1 MESTSGALAE
11 KLKGLSNEELKGMI
25 ETGLKEYTEEALSAA
40 LAELERRGKVDGLK
54 PASAPE
60 PPKTMVPGITETG
73 AKKKSPWGAILVVIG
88 AFFVYNTVLFSMLAI
103 VRSHARLRV
112 PGQLIIQI
120 LLCLAVAVICLRS
133 GSQRKR
139 NWQTLLGIC
148 LLVFGGLV
156 LASSSALARRPNT
169 LAKEVMV
176 PTAIILVIAGI
187 VVLLFGHI
195 RRAYDK

>member
-25 ETGLKEYTEEALSAA
+25 ETGLKEYTEEALAAA

-60 PPKTMVPGITETG
+60 FPKTMVPGIAEPG
-73 AKKKSPWGAILVVIG
+73 ARKKGPWGAILVVIG
-88 AFFVYNTVLFSMLAI
+88 AFFIYNTVLFSMLAI
-103 VRSHARLRV
+103 VRSNARLRV

-133 GSQRKR
+133 GSQRKQK
-139 NWQTLLGIC
+139 WQTLLGIC
-148 LLVFGGLV
+148 LLIFGGLV

-176 PTAIILVIAGI
+176 PTAIILAVAGI
-187 VVLLFGHI
+187 VALLFGHI
-195 RRAYDK
+195 RRAYNK

>member
-25 ETGLKEYTEEALSAA
+25 ETGLKEYTEEALAAA

-60 PPKTMVPGITETG
+60 PPKTTVPGIAEPG

-88 AFFVYNTVLFSMLAI
+88 AFFIYNTVLFSMLAI
-103 VRSHARLRV
+103 VRSNARLRV

-133 GSQRKR
+133 GSQRKQK
-139 NWQTLLGIC
+139 WQTLLGIC
-148 LLVFGGLV
+148 LLIFGGLV
-156 LASSSALARRPNT
+156 LASSAALARRPNT

-176 PTAIILVIAGI
+176 PTAIILAVAGI
-187 VVLLFGHI
+187 VALLFGHI
-195 RRAYDK
+195 RRAYNK